1 VSAVLWLVFSIVF
14 LSAGSLFFSVAAI
27 SLRTVSRGKLAEVFK
42 SLGKGSSADELG
54 ADSERLAMVCVFY
67 RLFLNVLVL
76 ICFFLIFTGL
86 RPSEAE
92 VGDYILTVLSSFA
105 IFLLFS
111 FSVASAWAKYAGENF
126 LSRTYGV
133 LRFFSMIVSPV
144 FYLRRFT
151 DVLVRRLAGVP
162 EEGAEEKT
170 DVKQEEFLT
179 DLEIAGVADAEE
191 QAMIENVL
199 ELTDTTVEEIMTPR
213 TDIEAVEVS
222 SGRRTVLDTI
232 TKAGHSRVPVY
243 EDDIDHIVGLI
254 YAKDLLSEVDREESE
269 FNLSEKMR
277 GAYFVPETKYL
288 RVLLHEFQNQKLH
301 AAIVLDEYGGTAGIV
316 TIEDILEELVGEIT
330 DEYEKAPIRAIRQVD
345 ENVFEVDAR
354 TDIDDVNDE
363 LGLDLPEEE
372 DYETLGGFVFS
383 YLGYIPKAGESFEY
397 EGIGFTISSAETRR
411 IRRIRMK
418 LPVRDEQERNS

>member
-1 VSAVLWLVFSIVF
+1 
-14 LSAGSLFFSVAAI
+14 
-27 SLRTVSRGKLAEVFK
+27 
-42 SLGKGSSADELG
+42 
-54 ADSERLAMVCVFY
+54 
-67 RLFLNVLVL
+67 L

-86 RPSEAE
+86 RPREAE
-92 VGDYILTVLSSFA
+92 VGDYILTVFLSFA
-105 IFLLFS
+105 IFLFS
-111 FSVASAWAKYAGENF
+111 LSVASAWAKYAGENF
-126 LSRTYGV
+126 LGRTYGV
-133 LRFFSMIVSPV
+133 LRFFSMIVGPV

-162 EEGAEEKT
+162 EDGAEEKT

-179 DLEIAGVADAEE
+179 DLEMAGVADAEE

-213 TDIEAVEVS
+213 TDIKAVEVS

-232 TKAGHSRVPVY
+232 TKAGHSRVLVY

-254 YAKDLLSEVDREESE
+254 YAKDLLSEIDRKESE

-277 GAYFVPETKYL
+277 DAYFVPETKYL

-330 DEYEKAPIRAIRQVD
+330 DEYEKTPISAIRQVG

-418 LPVRDEQERNS
+418 LPVRDEQEKSG

>member
-1 VSAVLWLVFSIVF
+1 VSAVLWLVFLIVF
-14 LSAGSLFFSVAAI
+14 LSAGSLFFSVGAI
-27 SLRTVSRGKLAEVFK
+27 SLRTVSRGKLAEVLK
-42 SLGKGSSADELG
+42 SLGKESSADELG
-54 ADSERLAMVCVFY
+54 ADSERLAMACAFY

-86 RPSEAE
+86 RPREAE
-92 VGDYILTVLSSFA
+92 VGDYILTVLFSFA

-111 FSVASAWAKYAGENF
+111 FSVAGAWAKYAGENF
-126 LSRTYGV
+126 LSGTYRI
-133 LRFFSMIVSPV
+133 LQFFSMIVGPV
-144 FYLRRFT
+144 FCLRRFT

-162 EEGAEEKT
+162 EDGVEEKT

-191 QAMIENVL
+191 QAMIENVF

-213 TDIEAVEVS
+213 TDIKAVEVS
-222 SGRRTVLDTI
+222 SDRRKVLDTI

-277 GAYFVPETKYL
+277 DAYFVPETKYL

-330 DEYEKAPIRAIRQVD
+330 DEYEKTPISAIRQVG
-345 ENVFEVDAR
+345 ENVFEADAR

-418 LPVRDEQERNS
+418 LPARDEQNKSG

>member
-1 VSAVLWLVFSIVF
+1 MSAGLWLVFLIVF
-14 LSAGSLFFSVAAI
+14 LSAGSLFFSVAVI

-42 SLGKGSSADELG
+42 SFGKGSSADELG

-76 ICFFLIFTGL
+76 ICFFLIFTAL
-86 RPSEAE
+86 RPREAE
-92 VGDYILTVLSSFA
+92 VGDYILTVLLSFA
-105 IFLLFS
+105 IFLFS
-111 FSVASAWAKYAGENF
+111 LSVASAWAKYAGENF
-126 LSRTYGV
+126 FGRTYGV
-133 LRFFSMIVSPV
+133 LRFFSMIVGPV
-144 FYLRRFT
+144 FYLRHFT

-162 EEGAEEKT
+162 EDGAEEKT

-179 DLEIAGVADAEE
+179 DLEMAGVADAEE

-213 TDIEAVEVS
+213 TDIKAVEVS

-254 YAKDLLSEVDREESE
+254 YAKDLLSEIDREESE

-277 GAYFVPETKYL
+277 DAYFVPETKYL

-330 DEYEKAPIRAIRQVD
+330 DEYEKTPISAIRQVG

-383 YLGYIPKAGESFEY
+383 YLGYIPKTEESFEY

-418 LPVRDEQERNS
+418 LPVRDEQEKSG